1 MATTPTLGG
10 TTLPDPS
17 TYNETVS
24 NRGAYR
30 EMADGTVVTDLV
42 TASVKRTFRMTWSA
56 ITNAQKA
63 TILTAWA
70 TIDDSSATFRPP
82 TYDVLSTD
90 YTVTRDPSQTALTLE
105 AIGTP
110 SALRWNVE
118 MALREA

>member
-10 TTLPDPS
+10 TTMPDPS
-17 TYNETVS
+17 EYRERAS

-42 TASVKRTFRMTWSA
+42 NANAKRTFELSWQA
-56 ITNAQKA
+56 LTNAQKA
-63 TILTAWA
+63 TLLTAWA

-90 YTVTRDPSQTALTLE
+90 YTVTRDPANPVLELE
-105 AIGTP
+105 AVGTP
-110 SALRWNVE
+110 SALRWNARMV
-118 MALREA
+118 LRQV